1 MSWLSLSVALVYAL
15 VLFLVAWTVERRA
28 AQGHRIAS
36 HSVTYVLA
44 LAVYL
49 TSWSYFGGV
58 GTAATSGWNYLPILV
73 GPAITFLFL
82 PRFLTRLV
90 AVAKR
95 AGSTSIADFI
105 SSRYG
110 KSRAIAAV
118 VTSLSLLAALPYI
131 ALQLRSVSTSY
142 AELVGRGAAS
152 SSGQSLFTTMLVIA
166 GILALFAILFGTRRY
181 DSTGRNRGLV
191 VAIAFESVVKISAL
205 VGVAI
210 FAVIL
215 FLNAPEAAQAK
226 GWERFGDLFAVANF
240 SPDFLTITLL
250 SMTAIICL
258 PRQFYIGVVE
268 AQSPSDIRRA
278 RTPFALYMAV
288 MALVVLPTT
297 LAGLALLPDTASPD
311 LFVIDLPLYGG
322 SEIVALFVFLG
333 GFSAATAMVIVE
345 TLALSTMVSN
355 DLLAPLLLRHRAIAR
370 EADLGRVL
378 LITRRITIIAIIF
391 AACGYYKAAEEI
403 GSLASMGLIA
413 FAAVIQFAPALVGS
427 VYLERNEPR
436 AALAGLAGGGIL
448 WLYTLFLPSLLTG
461 SPVADRWYG
470 LAADYNLHPYA
481 LLGLEGISPLTHG
494 VLWSLGLNILLYFA
508 FSRRSAKAEA
518 AGEDETRLPLF
529 QDQPNIEHTRTVGDL
544 QRLAERFVGA
554 EAAADAFHALCR
566 QQQPPLE
573 PTDPIDGA
581 TARLTERLIAGV
593 IGAPSARIIVT
604 SALSGASLSVGEV
617 MRLLDQTSQSLQFS
631 KGLLAATL
639 ENIGPGVSVVD
650 HELRL
655 VAWNARYLEIFDFPP
670 GFVRVGRPIAD
681 VIRYNAM
688 RGECGPGEVESHVEK
703 RLAHMRR
710 GLPHTYE
717 RVRPNGMVLKTIGGP
732 MPGGGYVS
740 SFTDITAEK
749 KAQSD
754 LQRANEMLEA
764 RVEERTRALLEANEA
779 LARAAEELIRAR
791 KSAEAAT
798 QDKTR
803 FLAAASHDLLQ
814 PLHAARLFTAAALES
829 VPEDSRGLVANIDR
843 SIASA
848 DRLLRTLLDISKLD
862 AGGIKPQSS
871 AFAIGGLIDELAM
884 EFGALAA
891 EKGLSLHTYPSG
903 FWVRTDRTL
912 LRSVLQ
918 NFLSNAVRYTAKGGI
933 VIGCRMRQGRVQI
946 EVWDS
951 GPGIPPDKHK
961 EIFQEFLRLAPS
973 GADEGAGLG
982 LAIVERIARLLGA
995 GLGVRSA
1002 VGRGSIFSVS
1012 VPRAAVPGA
1021 KPAQADTARLGP
1033 AIAGLKV
1040 LCVDNEPEILAGL
1053 EAMLTAWGCTAVT
1066 AGSYRQALDVLK
1078 RDTDIAAAF
1087 IDYQLGTEETGLDI
1101 LRLIQRDAPHI
1112 RAALVTA
1119 DPSAEV
1125 IAAAE
1130 ALGMTVL
1137 RKPAQPNELR
1147 AVLAGQDAAKTQQRP
1162 SRARQAGGKRR
1173 A

>member
-15 VLFLVAWTVERRA
+15 LLFLVAWTVERRA
-28 AQGHRIAS
+28 AQGRRTAS

-58 GTAATSGWNYLPILV
+58 GTAASSGWNYLPILV

-110 KSRAIAAV
+110 KSRVIAAI
-118 VTSLSLLAALPYI
+118 VTTLSLLAALPYI

-142 AELVGRGAAS
+142 AELVGSAPGS
-152 SSGQSLFTTMLVIA
+152 SGGQSLFTTMLVIA

-210 FAVIL
+210 FAL
-215 FLNAPEAAQAK
+215 FMFLHAPEAAQAR
-226 GWERFGDLFAVANF
+226 GWARFGDLFSLDNL

-268 AQSPSDIRRA
+268 AQSPEDIRQA
-278 RTPFALYMAV
+278 RFPFALYMGI
-288 MALVVLPTT
+288 MTLVVLPTT

-322 SEIVALFVFLG
+322 AEIVALFVFLG

-355 DLLAPLLLRHRAIAR
+355 DLLAPLLLSHRAIAR

-391 AACGYYKAAEEI
+391 AACGYYQAAEHF

-413 FAAVIQFAPALVGS
+413 FAAVIQFAPALIGS
-427 VYLERNEPR
+427 VYFERNQPR
-436 AALAGLAGGGIL
+436 AALAGLIGGSVF
-448 WLYTLFLPSLLTG
+448 WFYTLFLPSLLTG
-461 SPVADRWYG
+461 NPAAARWYD
-470 LAADYNLHPYA
+470 LAANYNLHPYA

-494 VLWSLGLNILLYFA
+494 VLWSLGVNVLLYFA
-508 FSRRSAKAEA
+508 FSLRGRGATTEE
-518 AGEDETRLPLF
+518 GEDAATGLP
-529 QDQPNIEHTRTVGDL
+529 QARPNIEHTRTVGDL

-554 EAAADAFHALCR
+554 EAAAEAFSALSKQR
-566 QQQPPLE
+566 QHPLL
-573 PTDPIDGA
+573 PTDPIDGI
-581 TARLTERLIAGV
+581 TARLTERLVAGV

-617 MRLLDQTSQSLQFS
+617 VRLLDQTGQSLQFS

-670 GFVRVGRPIAD
+670 GFIRVGRPIAD

-688 RGECGPGEVESHVEK
+688 RGECGPGEVEAHVEK

-717 RVRPNGMVLKTIGGP
+717 RVRPNGTVLKTIGGP
-732 MPGGGYVS
+732 MPGGGYVT

-749 KAQSD
+749 QAQSA

-764 RVEERTRALLEANEA
+764 RVEERTRALSGANEA

-791 KSAEAAT
+791 QSAEAAT
-798 QDKTR
+798 RDKTR

-829 VPEDSRGLVANIDR
+829 VPEGSRGLIANIDR

-848 DRLLRTLLDISKLD
+848 DRLLRALLDISKLD
-862 AGGIKPQSS
+862 AGGIKPQPST
-871 AFAIGGLIDELAM
+871 FAIAGLIDELAT

-891 EKGLSLHTYPSG
+891 EKGLSLRTYPSSL
-903 FWVRTDRTL
+903 WVRTDRTL

-918 NFLSNAVRYTAKGGI
+918 NFLANAVRYTDRGGI

-951 GPGIPPDKHK
+951 GPGIPPDKHQ
-961 EIFQEFLRLAPS
+961 EIFQEFRRLAPS
-973 GADEGAGLG
+973 KGDEGVGLG
-982 LAIVERIARLLGA
+982 LAIVDRIARLIGA
-995 GLGVRSA
+995 GLGVRSS
-1002 VGRGSIFSVS
+1002 VGKGSVFSVR
-1012 VPRAAVPGA
+1012 VPRAAAPGKA
-1021 KPAQADTARLGP
+1021 VTQQDSARFGP
-1033 AIAGLKV
+1033 AIAGRRV
-1040 LCVDNEPEILAGL
+1040 LCVDNEADILAAL
-1053 EAMLTAWGCTAVT
+1053 EAMLTAWGCQAVL
-1066 AGSYRQALDVLK
+1066 ASSYDEALEILMRGEPVE
-1078 RDTDIAAAF
+1078 AAF
-1087 IDYQLGTEETGLDI
+1087 IDYQLGTDKTGLDV
-1101 LRLIQRDAPHI
+1101 LKAVRTHAPDA

-1119 DPSAEV
+1119 DPSPEVLEAAEV
-1125 IAAAE
+1125 
-1130 ALGMTVL
+1130 LGVPVL
-1137 RKPAQPNELR
+1137 HKPAQPAELR
-1147 AVLAGQDAAKTQQRP
+1147 TFLAGKAAEEPTKPVRV
-1162 SRARQAGGKRR
+1162 ARQAGRKRR
-1173 A
+1173 S